1 MNFPP
6 YNGIRH
12 LVELSSIEDHNDI
25 KYIVPGL
32 YDGTPS
38 ISIQVNKLIADGQM
52 IRYKCWI
59 NFRIKTKIET
69 LKMFHVIYKLVKLLA

>member
-1 MNFPP
+1 MGIKKRILNSPP

-12 LVELSSIEDHNDI
+12 LVELSSIEDHI

-38 ISIQVNKLIADGQM
+38 IQVNKLIAD
-52 IRYKCWI
+52 
-59 NFRIKTKIET
+59 
-69 LKMFHVIYKLVKLLA
+69 

>member
-1 MNFPP
+1 LNFAP
-6 YNGIRH
+6 YNGIIH
-12 LVELSSIEDHNDI
+12 LVELSSIEDLI

-32 YDGTPS
+32 YDDNP
-38 ISIQVNKLIADGQM
+38 SIQVNKWIADGQI

-69 LKMFHVIYKLVKLLA
+69 LKMFHVNYKLVKLLA